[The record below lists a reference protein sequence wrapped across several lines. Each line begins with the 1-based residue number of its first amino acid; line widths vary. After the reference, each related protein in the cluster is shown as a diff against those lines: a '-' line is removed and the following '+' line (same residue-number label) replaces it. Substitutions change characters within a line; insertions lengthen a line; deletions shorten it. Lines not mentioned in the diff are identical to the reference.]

1 MKIAISTKK
10 NMQFLKQKKSMVLL
24 FNKLGII
31 PEFYDEVES
40 IQQFW
45 KRYNKVK
52 LDVIA
57 IKRQKSEYMKQNEI
71 LRTLLQQYY
80 DGFTVNHVVMANENP
95 LLRIERGVDLKN
107 PSEENSGKTLQEGGI
122 IFNEVNKQYNFNK

>member
-1 MKIAISTKK
+1 MNI
-10 NMQFLKQKKSMVLL
+10 NY
-24 FNKLGII
+24 LGIKS
-31 PEFYDEVES
+31 EFYDEVES
-40 IQQFW
+40 LQQFW

-80 DGFTVNHVVMANENP
+80 DGFTVNHVVMSNENP
-95 LLRIERGVDLKN
+95 LLRIERAVDFKN
-107 PSEENSGKTLQEGGI
+107 PQEENSGKVLQEGGI